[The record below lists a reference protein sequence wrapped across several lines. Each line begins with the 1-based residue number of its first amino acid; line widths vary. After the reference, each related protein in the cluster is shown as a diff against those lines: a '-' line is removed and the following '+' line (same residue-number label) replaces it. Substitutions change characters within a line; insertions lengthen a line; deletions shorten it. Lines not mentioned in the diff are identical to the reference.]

1 MVEKGIK
8 SDAIVQKW
16 GQQAVPP
23 TQQIAIVQDQIQL
36 SPHDSFQ
43 FFQQSVMLATAMVPV
58 VGPRTV
64 AGGIWYWLLSTMY
77 SYFNLREAGL
87 ETAMVE
93 WQFVQEGLWENYFN
107 EYGITPAH
115 TFYAQVVK
123 AEIDRISESGPVDLW
138 IDDNFEHWADTTNF
152 SGNTKEFWEN
162 GMRALELLKDAPDPP
177 DYVSQP
183 VLDEAIKSTR
193 NRRWA
198 SLALFLLIIF
208 LWRRRKKKHE

>member
-43 FFQQSVMLATAMVPV
+43 FFQQSVLLATAMVPV

-77 SYFNLREAGL
+77 SYLNLKEAGL
-87 ETAMVE
+87 ETAMIE
-93 WQFVQEGLWENYFN
+93 WQFVNEGLWENYFN
-107 EYGITPAH
+107 EYGVTPAH

-123 AEIDRISESGPVDLW
+123 AEIDKISESGPVDLW
-138 IDDNFEHWADTTNF
+138 IDDNYEHWADTSDL

-162 GMRALELLKDAPDPP
+162 GMRALELLKDAPEPP
-177 DYVSQP
+177 DYVSQN
-183 VLDEAIKSTR
+183 VLSDAIKGTR

-198 SLALFLLIIF
+198 SLGLFLFVIF
-208 LWRRRKKKHE
+208 MWRRRKKKHE